1 MEGQAAQH
9 GPPPQSVNVEVPNT
23 RETVMEERVTRPG
36 GFDVLAFF
44 TAIDERRRQEALGW
58 AALAAV
64 VWEQSRVLNDQRRG
78 DHPLSPA
85 TLRNMGTSGGSCQHA
100 LFALRWLDCPPE
112 TFVVQPRPGTTG
124 VSLPA
129 TDAAHRLRWNLLHLY
144 TALNTARTERAENW
158 QQVAER
164 LHCTSS
170 QLTGLRTA
178 KFATGMR
185 LAMWITQA
193 LRRPAADFIE
203 PASW

>member
-1 MEGQAAQH
+1 MG
-9 GPPPQSVNVEVPNT
+9 
-23 RETVMEERVTRPG
+23 ERVTRPG
-36 GFDVLAFF
+36 GFDVQAFF
-44 TAIDERRRQEALGW
+44 TAIDTRRRQDALSW

-64 VWEQSRVLNDQRRG
+64 VWEQSRLLNERLG

-85 TLRNMGTSGGSCQHA
+85 TLRNMGAGGGSCQHA
-100 LFALRWLDCPPE
+100 LFVLRWLDCPPE

-144 TALNTARTERAENW
+144 TALNTARTERAETW

-164 LHCTSS
+164 LHCTPS
-170 QLTGLRTA
+170 QLKGLRTA

-185 LAMWITQA
+185 LAMRITQA

-203 PASW
+203 PACW